1 MLEWNR
7 ASEAIRRGMACAMI
21 LLAGCGG
28 GGGGETGERRTGAG
42 ETVTV
47 GGIAAGG
54 GSSTTGGGSAGD
66 NAGGTGTPPPVEMA
80 ADIATESPPVGPQVD
95 LQAAGYLPMVN
106 GAAWTYSVKDA
117 YGNETGTMERSLAQ
131 LPSDGTADIF
141 GITTKENGNTYFYTY
156 RKTANGLY
164 SDYSSISGYPP
175 GAARLIG
182 RVREYA
188 FPTYAEGEKRVV
200 LREGTWDE
208 DLDGDGKFE
217 RFRFEYSQVYNGLV
231 KLSLPWEGQAD
242 TAKFT
247 STTRISV
254 TTSKT
259 PNQVY
264 GYVSTQEEYG
274 AKHIGWVRAVVR
286 IDDLFGNVL
295 EPARTYAIKT
305 AFVNGTQ
312 YAAPVPPAPVPAITS
327 KQVDLAHNEL
337 VYDALRSR
345 YYASVPSSVVG
356 NGNSI
361 ATIDPHSGAVT
372 YSQAIGSE
380 PKTLSISPDGQY
392 LYVGL
397 EGAGEVVK
405 LALPNMAVLA
415 RITLGVDASYGT
427 YFANSIAVSPADSNT
442 FAVSL
447 KNRVSPSHAGVI
459 LVNGTVIA
467 PRSTQRH
474 TGSNRIV
481 FGADG
486 TVLYGINDET
496 SEFGLRQITV
506 SPDGLTQSRVVAT
519 SGPYNIQNFQ
529 YKDGKIYIASRLY
542 SATDLSLLGQFK
554 QNLSLC
560 RPLLDGAR
568 TVCPPSVG
576 DSDSQIT
583 VHDTNTFVTLS
594 AKNSPISGWD
604 IRDVVPGPGGTIAI
618 SYGFGSYQSSPRLYL
633 LTSADF

>member
-1 MLEWNR
+1 
-7 ASEAIRRGMACAMI
+7 
-21 LLAGCGG
+21 
-28 GGGGETGERRTGAG
+28 
-42 ETVTV
+42 
-47 GGIAAGG
+47 
-54 GSSTTGGGSAGD
+54 
-66 NAGGTGTPPPVEMA
+66 
-80 ADIATESPPVGPQVD
+80 
-95 LQAAGYLPMVN
+95 MVN
-106 GAAWTYSVKDA
+106 GSAWTYSVQDA
-117 YGNETGTMERSLAQ
+117 YGNETGTLERSLAQ

-141 GITTKENGNTYFYTY
+141 GITTKENGNTHFYTY

-164 SDYSSISGYPP
+164 SDYSNISGYPP

-182 RVREYA
+182 QVREYA

-217 RFRFEYSQVYNGLV
+217 RFRFEYSQIYNGLV
-231 KLSLPWEGQAD
+231 KLSLPWEAEAD

-259 PNQVY
+259 PSQVY
-264 GYVSTQEEYG
+264 GYISTQEEYG
-274 AKHIGWVRAVVR
+274 ARHIGWVKAVIR

-312 YAAPVPPAPVPAITS
+312 YAVPVPPAPAPAITS
-327 KQVDLAHNEL
+327 RQVDLAHNEL
-337 VYDALRSR
+337 VYDALRNR

-356 NGNSI
+356 NGNTI
-361 ATIDPHSGAVT
+361 ATIDPHSGAIA

-380 PKTLSISPDGQY
+380 PKTLSISPDGEY

-397 EGAGEVVK
+397 DGAGEVVK
-405 LALPNMAVLA
+405 LSLPNMSVLA
-415 RITLGVDASYGT
+415 RINLGADSFYGT
-427 YFANSIAVSPADSNT
+427 YFANSIAVSPADSNV

-447 KNRVSPSHAGVI
+447 KRKGVSPSHAGVI

-467 PRSTQRH
+467 PKSTQSH
-474 TGSNRIV
+474 TGSNHIV

-486 TVLYGINDET
+486 TVLYGINDEST
-496 SEFGLRQITV
+496 EFGLRQMTV
-506 SPDGLTQSRVVAT
+506 APDGLTQSMVVST
-519 SGPYNIQNFQ
+519 DGPFGIQNFQ

-542 SATDLSLLGQFK
+542 SAADLSLLGQFK
-554 QNLSLC
+554 QNMSLC

-568 TVCPPSVG
+568 TVCTPSIG
-576 DSDSQIT
+576 DSTSQIT
-583 VHDTNTFVTLS
+583 VHDTSTFVTLS
-594 AKNSPISGWD
+594 AKNSSISGWD

-633 LTSADF
+633 LSSADF